1 MGCALLI
8 TPHLDQWI
16 TPCGTRRTRMRNP
29 GGARWEVGDHLG
41 GTATSAVSGSIWQ
54 FYAVRGAGNAPAV
67 VLGVVVHEQRGRPR
81 FTSKY
86 NKISRMLSA
95 RHCAARGTGTTEQ
108 AGVQGAGGSLR
119 PAPRKSRGAGCYQ
132 SRTRGAT
139 VMGRRRPCSRVSA
152 LPVEKS
158 SAQEVGPV
166 NFAWLHHGTGFLT
179 NAQLENRQSPTGEWE
194 PRPS

>member
-1 MGCALLI
+1 
-8 TPHLDQWI
+8 
-16 TPCGTRRTRMRNP
+16 
-29 GGARWEVGDHLG
+29 
-41 GTATSAVSGSIWQ
+41 
-54 FYAVRGAGNAPAV
+54 
-67 VLGVVVHEQRGRPR
+67 
-81 FTSKY
+81 
-86 NKISRMLSA
+86 MLSA

-179 NAQLENRQSPTGEWE
+179 QVVCWVRSKILVRASRGFQNEKLCACMIHGFGLAKTLRVKLLSFMIHTISSFRDRAIVVFFKVRLRTSPFFPSLCVGSVCVRRTG
-194 PRPS
+194 SK